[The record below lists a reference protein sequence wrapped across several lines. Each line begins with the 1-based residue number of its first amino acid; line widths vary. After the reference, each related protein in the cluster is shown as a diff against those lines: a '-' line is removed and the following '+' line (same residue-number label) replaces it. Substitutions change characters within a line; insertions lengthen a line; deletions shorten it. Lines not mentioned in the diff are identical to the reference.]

1 MGGRGQSYTRK
12 SKQSKTTSTNQKQE
26 TKHYEFTRYDDEK
39 IESVQQRTGMNYD
52 EAAKTVKAIGEWST
66 SAYGEIRTIQQGKT
80 PTWLPKDAIEH
91 YKNAINDLETFIDRA
106 PKWAGGTMYRGIK
119 VDAATLNKY
128 MQVVAIYAENALTSF
143 TTNEKNAQGFSV
155 SYDENRP
162 HRVVFKTTS
171 KTTKHGASITRET
184 RMRDEDEVLMS
195 SKAKFR
201 IKRATEKRDAHGV
214 YYQIDITEI

>member
-1 MGGRGQSYTRK
+1 MGGRGQSYARK
-12 SKQSKTTSTNQKQE
+12 SKQSEATSANQKQE
-26 TKHYEFTRYDDEK
+26 TNHYEYTRYDDEK
-39 IESVQQRTGMNYD
+39 IASVQQRTGMNHD

-66 SAYGEIRTIQQGKT
+66 SAYGEIRAIQQGEN
-80 PTWLPKDAIEH
+80 PSWLPKNSIEH
-91 YKNAINDLETFIDRA
+91 YKNSINDLETFIDRA
-106 PKWAGGTMYRGIK
+106 PKWAGGTMYRGVK
-119 VDAATLNKY
+119 VDTETLKKY
-128 MQVVAIYAENALTSF
+128 TQVGTTYFENVLASF
-143 TTNEKNAQGFSV
+143 TTNEANAQGFSV

-201 IKRATEKRDAHGV
+201 IKRATKKRDAHGV